1 MSKFKTALITGASK
15 RIGKSI
21 AIFLAKKGYNIAL
34 HFNDSVKESKQLE
47 NEICNLGV
55 KTKCFRLNL
64 KKIGEIDSWY
74 KNVIKFFGEVNVLIN
89 NASTFDYDSLK
100 TSSLTTFEN
109 HFDVNLK
116 APFFISKVFVE
127 SLKGK
132 KGNIINIIDQRVLN
146 ITPYFTS
153 YTLSKCALY
162 TLTQSLA
169 LSLAPKIRV
178 NAIGPGP
185 TLKSKRQTEQEF
197 KNQILRT
204 PLKKQVSLFEINN
217 SVDFLLNSESITGQL
232 LLLDSG
238 QNLGWAHTKSKKFI
252 ED

>member
-64 KKIGEIDSWY
+64 KKIDEIDSWY

-162 TLTQSLA
+162 TLTKSLA

-217 SVDFLLNSESITGQL
+217 SVDFLLNSESVTGQL

-238 QNLGWAHTKSKKFI
+238 QNLGWAHTKSKKFM